1 MGQLIFV
8 RDMILLRRLAPLAV
22 IVGVKNVI
30 TNEWAYIVMSGSS
43 VGNSLRVRAYTRVRA
58 CDITISPF
66 MICFNI

>member
-30 TNEWAYIVMSGSS
+30 TNE
-43 VGNSLRVRAYTRVRA
+43 
-58 CDITISPF
+58 
-66 MICFNI
+66 